1 MAISHKDHNHPNTP
15 AARAKC
21 RKAMEK
27 TGAPVKVSA
36 ERVLA
41 EGAGL
46 VKPAKMTVVPRR
58 RGDRGVVQ
66 GLKDAKRPNTL
77 IKDISDLADVPHIL
91 AYGIRMAWALDLDVK
106 VGTPFNDAEK
116 RVVVQADKAEIAFV
130 WRVAN
135 PNGMHA
141 VFVRN
146 WDSSKTFKVASVQQ
160 AFEVSAHDAD
170 CWDAYGNL
178 VL

>member
-21 RKAMEK
+21 RKELGQAIQIADT
-27 TGAPVKVSA
+27 TGNK
-36 ERVLA
+36 LA
-41 EGAGL
+41 QEIL
-46 VKPAKMTVVPRR
+46 NPARMTVVPRR

-91 AYGIRMAWALDLDVK
+91 AYGIRMAWALDLDVR

-160 AFEVSAHDAD
+160 AFEVSAHDAE
-170 CWDAYGNL
+170 CWDEYGNL